1 MLLKLSKSTHLVICS
16 TLILLFASCSDNE
29 EDSNN
34 TPVEQPTQPPVTLVN
49 NNISGTS
56 SAMAY
61 SLFREVVEDKPGE
74 NIIISPWSLQSALLM
89 AAEGAEDESLTDLE
103 ALLRLESTNLETIR
117 NEYNSIYE
125 SLTSTSYHPT
135 VTSANALFYD
145 PSRLAL
151 NDSYSDLIQDYYNAG
166 SENMSFDDPASRDMI
181 NDWVSQQTN
190 ELVPSIL
197 EEPIPPNQLFYLI
210 NALYFKSDWMYG
222 YDEEFT
228 FDGDFH
234 KRDGSIIQTPMIS
247 DSRMILYA
255 ETEELKMADLAFKDS
270 TFSLSFIVP
279 KNDDVFDQSWL
290 NEVNPEGIESL
301 YANLHEEFM
310 SISFPV
316 MDLHFKSDLIKYI
329 ENLGYTAPFNPQV
342 SDFSGISSSQGPL
355 IALNPVLHEVRLKV
369 DEKGAEGAAV
379 TVVGGV
385 VTSAPPSVS
394 FNRPFVV
401 SLRHIPTGVQLFFG
415 LVEEPM
421 P

>member
-1 MLLKLSKSTHLVICS
+1 MKLSHRISLVLS
-16 TLILLFASCSDNE
+16 SALILLFTSCSDKE
-29 EDSNN
+29 EDNN
-34 TPVEQPTQPPVTLVN
+34 NPPAEQPTQPPVTLVN

-61 SLFREVVEDKPGE
+61 SLFREVVENKPGE

-89 AAEGAEDESLTDLE
+89 ATEGAEGESLTDLE
-103 ALLRLESTNLETIR
+103 GLLRLESTSLESIR
-117 NEYNSIYE
+117 NEYNSVYE

-151 NDSYSDLIQDYYNAG
+151 NDSYSDHIQDYYNAG
-166 SENMSFDDPASRDMI
+166 SENMSFNDPASRDMI
-181 NDWVSQQTN
+181 NDWVSQRTN
-190 ELVPSIL
+190 ELVPTIL

-228 FDGDFH
+228 FDGDFQLG
-234 KRDGSIIQTPMIS
+234 DGSVIQTPMIS

-255 ETEELKMADLAFKDS
+255 ETDELKMADLAFKDS

-279 KNDDVFDQSWL
+279 KTDDVFDQSWL
-290 NEVNPEGIESL
+290 DEVNPEGIESL
-301 YANLHEEFM
+301 YANLQEEYM

-329 ENLGYTAPFNPQV
+329 KNLGYTAPFDPQV
-342 SDFSGISSSQGPL
+342 SDFSGISEQQGPF

-385 VTSAPPSVS
+385 VTSSPPPIS
-394 FNRPFVV
+394 FDRPFVL

>member
-1 MLLKLSKSTHLVICS
+1 MFLRSTHPVQLIFCS
-16 TLILLFASCSDNE
+16 ILILLFASCSDNE
-29 EDSNN
+29 EDNN
-34 TPVEQPTQPPVTLVN
+34 IPPAEQPTQPPVTLVN

-56 SAMAY
+56 SAMTN
-61 SLFREVVEDKPGE
+61 SLFREVVADKPGE
-74 NIIISPWSLQSALLM
+74 NIIFSPWSLQTALLM
-89 AAEGAEDESLTDLE
+89 ATEGAEAESLVDLE
-103 ALLRLESTNLETIR
+103 ALLRLESTSLESIR
-117 NEYNSIYE
+117 NEYNSVYE

-145 PSRLAL
+145 ASRLAL

-166 SENMSFDDPASRDMI
+166 SENLSFADPSSRDQI
-181 NDWVSQQTN
+181 NEWVSQRTN
-190 ELVPSIL
+190 ELVPEIL
-197 EEPIPPNQLFYLI
+197 QDPIPSNQLFYLI

-228 FDGDFH
+228 VDRDFT
-234 KRDGSIIQTPMIS
+234 KGDGSVIQTPMIS

-255 ETEELKMADLAFKDS
+255 ETENLKMADLAFKDS

-279 KNDDVFDQSWL
+279 KNEDVFDQSWL
-290 NEVNPEGIESL
+290 DEVNPEGIETL
-301 YANLHEEFM
+301 YANLQEEYM
-310 SISFPV
+310 SISFPI
-316 MDLHFKSDLIKYI
+316 MNLHFRADLINYI
-329 ENLGYTAPFNPQV
+329 KNLGYTAPFNPQV
-342 SDFSGISSSQGPL
+342 SDFSGISSEQGPL

-385 VTSAPPSVS
+385 VTSSPPPIS
-394 FNRPFVV
+394 FDRPFVL